1 MVFHKARSC
10 VLSIAATVL
19 VLGSA
24 GAYAD
29 DTEIFLGNPSNLASP
44 NIMLILDT
52 SGSMGSNTISPVP
65 YDRNFTYVGTGD
77 CAGIANRVYWSENN
91 NVPDCTSNNWF
102 DISFLKCAAALTGN
116 ALGTGGTGAYLDR
129 FVRWRGRNDNRSWQT
144 LSNNRNPTQV
154 DCRADNGVDGNL
166 TTTDPYPL
174 NVGNNNT
181 STDGVWTATAGNSV
195 WSNTNAGTLATL
207 YNGNY
212 VAYHWQ
218 YRIPTI
224 ITRMD
229 VMKDAAT
236 RLLSALNGV
245 NVGLM
250 RYSRNGGAGD
260 LLAQGGMVAY
270 PVSPIET
277 NRQQLIDAVNSW
289 DADGF
294 TPLSET
300 LFEAYRYFNGG
311 AVGFGDTSVPFLS
324 VAESRNPATADGDNY
339 ESPADF
345 SCQKNYIVY
354 LTDGLPTSDGQS
366 NADIQAL
373 DNFATLGGACSAAG
387 TGPDPDWRNSGLC
400 LAALAGYMYNADLR
414 GDVDSK
420 QSVTSYWIG
429 FGSDV
434 AGGAALD
441 YLNRTAQAGSG
452 GQHNAFLANDAE
464 TLTTVLTGLALQ
476 ILNTSTTFTAPTVA
490 VNAFNRT
497 RSLSDLYV
505 SVFQPTG
512 DRHWPGNL
520 KKYSIVPNDDGTAT
534 VVGQNGEEEPSAD
547 PAINETTGFF
557 FEDAQSFWS
566 ASADGPRVRDG
577 GAANEL
583 PAPDARNVYT
593 YIGANPGTPASLTA
607 TTSAVTDAN
616 VAITDALLQIATPQP
631 SDPTRANLIA
641 WVRGQDVRDQYPL
654 GPPIGNGDST
664 ERRRAMGDPIHAQPA
679 IVIYGGTVASPN
691 IDDAIAYLPTNDGYL
706 HAINAADG
714 AELWSFIPQEFLPLQ
729 YDLFTN
735 NVDTDKSYALD
746 GEIQAL
752 KFDVNGDGIVTPAS
766 GDRVIIYFGMGRGG
780 DGYYALDVT
789 NKASPAFMW
798 RIGAT
803 ELPGIGQTWSTP
815 TIARV
820 NINGATQNSQ
830 KLVLVMGGG
839 YDPVQDGTGYN
850 VDGAGNRIFM
860 VDALSGALLWS
871 AGLTGADLNHTRMTH
886 GIPASITV
894 LDINSDGF
902 ADRMYA
908 GDMSAQL
915 WRFDITNGNAR
926 GSLVAGGVI
935 ASLGSH
941 DEATHLAVNNRRF
954 YSAPDVAAIKD
965 PGTAPFLNIAI
976 GSGYRGHP
984 LNQTIRDRFYS
995 IRDMNGFVSLT
1006 QAQYDALT
1014 IITETAPAA
1023 AGSPL
1028 LVDITSELAPTMPA
1042 NAVGWRLNLNQPGG
1056 TWRGEKVLGEATTLN
1071 SAVIFTTYTPSTGIP
1086 ADPCAPT
1093 LGTNRAY
1100 AVNVRDGS
1108 PVRIDG
1114 TADVTDRYDD
1124 FTFGGIAGDI
1134 STMIL
1139 GLDPEPCEGDDC
1151 EEPCEGEDCPAYS
1164 GETRLVCLAGV
1175 RVLDICRD
1183 FDSRV
1188 KTYWR
1193 DTSAN

>member
-1 MVFHKARSC
+1 MVFHKARNC

-29 DTEIFLGNPSNLASP
+29 DTEIFLGNPSNLAAP
-44 NIMLILDT
+44 NILLILDT

-65 YDRNFTYVGTGD
+65 YDRNFTYVGTGN
-77 CAGIANRVYWSENN
+77 CAGIADRVYWSTNN
-91 NVPDCTSNNWF
+91 NVPNCDSTNWF

-129 FVRWRGRNDNRSWQT
+129 FVRWRGGNNSRSWQT
-144 LSNNRNPTQV
+144 LSNNSNPREV
-154 DCRADNGVDGNL
+154 ECRADNGIDGNL
-166 TTTDPYPL
+166 SASDPYPRVPF
-174 NVGNNNT
+174 NNNNT
-181 STDGVWTATAGNSV
+181 SANGVWTATAGDSV
-195 WSNTNAGTLATL
+195 WTNTNAGTLATL
-207 YNGNY
+207 YTGNY
-212 VAYHWQ
+212 ITYFRQ
-218 YRIPTI
+218 YRIPAV

-289 DADGF
+289 NADGF

-324 VAESRNPATADGDNY
+324 VAESRSPATADGDNY

-373 DNFATLGGACSAAG
+373 PDFATLGGACGAANS
-387 TGPDPDWRNSGLC
+387 GPDPDWPNSGLC

-414 GDVDSK
+414 GSIDSK
-420 QSVTSYWIG
+420 QNVTSYWIG

-476 ILNTSTTFTAPTVA
+476 ILQTSTTFTAPTVA

-505 SVFQPTG
+505 SVFQPTA

-520 KKYSIVPNDDGTAT
+520 KKYSVRANADGTAT
-534 VVGQNGEEEPSAD
+534 VVGQNGSEQPSAN
-547 PAINETTGFF
+547 PAIDETTGFF
-557 FEDAQSFWS
+557 RDEAQSFWS
-566 ASADGPRVRDG
+566 AGADGPRVRDG

-583 PAPDARNVYT
+583 PDPDRRNVYT
-593 YIGANPGTPASLTA
+593 YIGANPGTPAALTA
-607 TTSAVTDAN
+607 TARAVVDAN
-616 VAITDALLQIATPQP
+616 TAITDAMLQLASPTP
-631 SDPTRANLIA
+631 SDPTRANLIE
-641 WVRGQDVRDQYPL
+641 WIRGRDVRDQYPV
-654 GPPIGNGDST
+654 GPPIGNDDRT

-679 IVIYGGTVASPN
+679 IVIYGGTTASRD
-691 IDDAIAYLPTNDGYL
+691 IDDAVAYVPTNDGFL
-706 HAINAADG
+706 HAVDVENG
-714 AELWSFIPQEFLPLQ
+714 QELWSFIPQEFLGLQ
-729 YDLFTN
+729 YDLFMN
-735 NVDTDKSYALD
+735 NVGPSKSYALD
-746 GEIQAL
+746 GEIQVL
-752 KFDVNGDGIVTPAS
+752 KFDVNSDGIVTSAD
-766 GDRVIIYFGMGRGG
+766 GDRVILYFGMGRGG
-780 DGYYALDVT
+780 SGYYAVDVT
-789 NKASPAFMW
+789 DKAAPAFMW

-803 ELPGIGQTWSTP
+803 ELPGVGQTWSTP

-830 KLVLVMGGG
+830 KLVLIMGGG
-839 YDPVQDGTGYN
+839 YDTAQDGTGYA
-850 VDGAGNRIFM
+850 VDSVGNRIFM

-871 AGLTGADLNHTRMTH
+871 AGPSGADLNRTRMTH

-894 LDINSDGF
+894 LDLNSDGF
-902 ADRMYA
+902 SDRMYA

-926 GSLVAGGVI
+926 GNLITGGVI

-941 DEATHLAVNNRRF
+941 DETTHLAVNNRRF
-954 YSAPDVAAIKD
+954 YNAPDVAAIQE
-965 PGTAPFLNIAI
+965 PGAVPFLNVAI

-984 LNQTIRDRFYS
+984 LNQTIQDRFYS
-995 IRDMNGFVSLT
+995 IRDLSGFVPLT
-1006 QAQYDALT
+1006 QAQYDALP
-1014 IITETAPAA
+1014 IITESTAT
-1023 AGSPL
+1023 L
-1028 LVDITSELAPTMPA
+1028 IDITSDVAPTMPA
-1042 NAVGWRLNLNQPGG
+1042 DAVGWRLSLNQPGG
-1056 TWRGEKVLGEATTLN
+1056 TWRGEKVLGEATTIN
-1071 SAVIFTTYTPSTGIP
+1071 NAVVFTTYTPSTGIP

-1100 AVNVRDGS
+1100 AVKVRDGS
-1108 PVRIDG
+1108 PVRIEG

-1134 STMIL
+1134 STMVL
-1139 GLDPEPCEGDDC
+1139 GTDPVPCTGDDC
-1151 EEPCEGEDCPAYS
+1151 PPPCTGPNCPPPP
-1164 GETRLVCLAGV
+1164 GTTQFVCLAGV

-1193 DTSAN
+1193 ETSAN

>member
-1 MVFHKARSC
+1 MVFHKARNF
-10 VLSIAATVL
+10 VLSIAATVA

-29 DTEIFLGNPSNLASP
+29 DTEIFVANPSNLAAP

-77 CAGIANRVYWSENN
+77 CAGTAGRVYWSTNN
-91 NVPDCTSNNWF
+91 NVPDCSSDNWF
-102 DISFLKCAAALTGN
+102 DISFLKCAAALTGT

-129 FVRWRGRNDNRSWQT
+129 FVRWRGGNNSRQWQA
-144 LSNNRNPTQV
+144 LSNNNNPREV
-154 DCRADNGVDGNL
+154 ECRADSGIDGNL
-166 TTTDPYPL
+166 TATDPYPRVPF
-174 NVGNNNT
+174 NRNNN
-181 STDGVWTATAGNSV
+181 STDGVWTATAGDSIWTNA
-195 WSNTNAGTLATL
+195 NAGTIATL
-207 YNGNY
+207 YNSNY
-212 VAYHWQ
+212 VTYYDQ
-218 YRIPTI
+218 FRIPSVV
-224 ITRMD
+224 TRMD
-229 VMKDAAT
+229 IMKDAAT
-236 RLLSALNGV
+236 RLLGALNGV

-250 RYSRNGGAGD
+250 RYSRNGGTGD

-277 NRQQLIDAVNSW
+277 NRQQLIDAVKSW

-300 LFEAYRYFNGG
+300 LFEAYRYFTGG

-387 TGPDPDWRNSGLC
+387 TGPDPDWRDSGLC

-414 GDVDSK
+414 TNVASK
-420 QSVTSYWIG
+420 QNVTSYWIG

-434 AGGAALD
+434 AGGDALA

-452 GQHNAFLANDAE
+452 GKHNAFLAGDAE

-476 ILNTSTTFTAPTVA
+476 ILQTSTTFSAPTVA

-505 SVFQPTG
+505 SVFQPTSE
-512 DRHWPGNL
+512 RHWPGNL
-520 KKYSIVPNDDGTAT
+520 KKYRVKAT
-534 VVGQNGEEEPSAD
+534 VGGAVVVGQDANLPVIS
-547 PAINETTGFF
+547 NTSGFF
-557 FEDAQSFWS
+557 VEGAQSFWS
-566 ASADGPRVRDG
+566 DSADGPRVRDG

-583 PAPDARNVYT
+583 PNPDVRNVYT

-607 TTSAVTDAN
+607 TTSAFIDTGGAP
-616 VAITDALLQIATPQP
+616 ITDAMLQLAAPQP
-631 SDPTRANLIA
+631 SDPTRADLIA
-641 WVRGQDVRDQYPL
+641 WIRGQDVRDQYPV
-654 GPPIGNGDST
+654 GPPVGNTIFT
-664 ERRRAMGDPIHAQPA
+664 EQRRSMGDPIHAQPA
-679 IVIYGGTVASPN
+679 IVIYGGTVATPN
-691 IDDAIAYLPTNDGYL
+691 IDDAAAFVPTNDGYL
-706 HAINAADG
+706 HSIDVRTG
-714 AELWSFIPQEFLPLQ
+714 QELWSFIPQEFIPLQ

-735 NVDTDKSYALD
+735 NVGPSKSYALD
-746 GEIQAL
+746 GEIRVL
-752 KFDVNGDGIVTPAS
+752 KFDVNGDGIVTSSA
-766 GDRVIIYFGMGRGG
+766 GDRVILYFGMGRGG
-780 DGYYALDVT
+780 KGYYALDVT
-789 NKASPAFMW
+789 DKTRPAFMW
-798 RIGAT
+798 HIGAT
-803 ELPGIGQTWSTP
+803 ELPGVGETWSTP
-815 TIARV
+815 TVGRV
-820 NINGATQNSQ
+820 NVQGATQNSQ
-830 KLVLVMGGG
+830 KLVLIMGGG

-850 VDGAGNRIFM
+850 VDASGNRIFM

-871 AGLTGADLNHTRMTH
+871 AGPSGSDLNRTRMTH
-886 GIPASITV
+886 GIPSAITV
-894 LDINSDGF
+894 LDMNSDGF
-902 ADRMYA
+902 SDRMYA

-941 DEATHLAVNNRRF
+941 DETTHLAVNNRRF
-954 YSAPDVAAIKD
+954 YNAPDVAAIVE
-965 PGTAPFLNIAI
+965 PGAAPFLNIAI

-984 LNQTIRDRFYS
+984 LNQTIQDRFYS
-995 IRDMNGFVSLT
+995 IRDTSGFVALT
-1006 QAQYDALT
+1006 QTQYDALT
-1014 IITETAPAA
+1014 IITESSSTLLDVTTNLTPTIPA
-1023 AGSPL
+1023 
-1028 LVDITSELAPTMPA
+1028 DT
-1042 NAVGWRLNLNQPGG
+1042 VGWRLNLNQPGG
-1056 TWRGEKVLGEATTLN
+1056 TWRGEKVLGEATTIN
-1071 SAVIFTTYTPSTGIP
+1071 NNIVFTTYTPSTGIP

-1100 AVNVRDGS
+1100 AVKVRDGS
-1108 PVRIDG
+1108 PTHIDG

-1124 FTFGGIAGDI
+1124 FVFGGIASDI
-1134 STMIL
+1134 SMMVL
-1139 GLDPEPCEGDDC
+1139 ASDAEP
-1151 EEPCEGEDCPAYS
+1151 PCTGPTCPPPCVGNDCPLPP
-1164 GETRLVCLAGV
+1164 GETRLTCLAGV
-1175 RVLDICRD
+1175 KVLDICRD

-1193 DTSAN
+1193 ETGAN